1 MTGIFALVR
10 YLRLK
15 FLVSLFRLA
24 VKLLAPPA
32 KANPDSV
39 VKIPSRDK
47 HHTIKAHLYKPSADD
62 NAGTGSNKGPHPV
75 LLNFY
80 GSGFAIP
87 QHGADDAFCRLVAT
101 VAGYAVLDVEYR
113 LGPEYPFPA
122 AINDVQDAVR
132 YVLDRPKEYKSS
144 QVSVSGF
151 SSGGT
156 LALIAPTLF
165 PANLFQS
172 VIAFYPA
179 TNLAADPSLRKAPA
193 PHAKP
198 RSTFSTRIFRE
209 SYIGAM
215 DPRDPRIS
223 PAYADT
229 SNYPANML
237 VVTGELDT
245 SALEA
250 EQLADRAKTE
260 GQATSGRNVV
270 IRRMKGC
277 GHAFDKKNN
286 DKVLVQARDEA
297 YGLAVD
303 MLKKAASES
312 T

>member
-1 MTGIFALVR
+1 MASIFAFVR

-15 FLVSLFRLA
+15 FLVSFFRLA
-24 VKLLAPPA
+24 VKLFAPPA

-39 VKIPSRDK
+39 VRIPSRDK
-47 HHTIKAHLYKPSADD
+47 HYTIKAHLYKPSADGAS
-62 NAGTGSNKGPHPV
+62 AGSKGPHPV
-75 LLNFY
+75 LLNFC
-80 GSGFAIP
+80 GSGLALP
-87 QHGADDAFCRLVAT
+87 MHGADDGFCRLVAM

-113 LGPEYPFPA
+113 LGPEHPFPA

-132 YVLDRPKEYKSS
+132 YVLDRPEEYKSS

-156 LALIAPTLF
+156 LALIVPTLF
-165 PANLFQS
+165 PRGLFQS

-179 TNLAADPSLRKAPA
+179 TNLSVDPSLRRP
-193 PHAKP
+193 PVPDAKP

-209 SYIGAM
+209 SYIRDM

-223 PAYADT
+223 PAYANT

-237 VVTGELDT
+237 VVTGELDS

-250 EQLADRAKTE
+250 EELAEKAKTE
-260 GQATSGRNVV
+260 GQASGRNVV

-277 GHAFDKKNN
+277 GHAFDKKNK

-297 YGLAVD
+297 YGLALD
-303 MLKKAASES
+303 MLKKAISES
-312 T
+312 G

>member
-1 MTGIFALVR
+1 MASIFAFVR

-24 VKLLAPPA
+24 NKLLSTPA

-39 VKIPSRDK
+39 VSITSRDK
-47 HHTIKAHLYKPSADD
+47 YYTIKAHLYKPSADG
-62 NAGTGSNKGPHPV
+62 AGAGSKAPHPV

-87 QHGADDAFCRLVAT
+87 LHGADDGFCRLVALA
-101 VAGYAVLDVEYR
+101 AGYAVLDVEYR

-132 YVLDRPKEYKSS
+132 YVLDRPKEYNSS

-165 PANLFQS
+165 PRGLFQS

-179 TNLAADPSLRKAPA
+179 TNLAVDPSLRKAPA
-193 PHAKP
+193 PDAKP
-198 RSTFSTRIFRE
+198 RSTFSTKIFRE

-237 VVTGELDT
+237 VITGELDT

-250 EQLADRAKTE
+250 EELAAKAQSE
-260 GQATSGRNVV
+260 GLASGRNVV
-270 IRRMKGC
+270 SRRMKRC
-277 GHAFDKKNN
+277 GHSFDKRNK

-297 YGLAVD
+297 YGFAVD
-303 MLKKAASES
+303 MLKKVASES
-312 T
+312 G